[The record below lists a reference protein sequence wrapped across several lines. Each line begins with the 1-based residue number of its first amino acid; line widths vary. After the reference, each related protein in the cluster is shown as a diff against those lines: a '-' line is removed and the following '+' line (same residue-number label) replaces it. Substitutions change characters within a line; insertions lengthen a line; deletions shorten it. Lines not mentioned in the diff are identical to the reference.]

1 MRRFVSLLL
10 TTGMTVKFF
19 KPRRHEDT
27 KKKNLVSCLGA
38 FVVIFGYGFDALL
51 FSVALPQPHWQH
63 GDYQT
68 TTHKNFRNNKLFQQT
83 IGFNKI
89 DYPLLH
95 AAIFFVTN
103 ETRVKNKRPPLR
115 FALELERAAYHH
127 SKRMVEQNFF
137 SHENPRDQ
145 ARKTS
150 QQRAELAG
158 IKNPMLAENIATHF
172 GIQYKANAPIYPVDR
187 LKGTFSY
194 TPDGP
199 LIPPH
204 TYLSFAEAIVK
215 QWLDSPG
222 HRANILHREAVQLGC
237 GAYFYHDRAFHNMP
251 KFKATQNFQLYRN
264 IIPDRATD
272 QWP

>member
-1 MRRFVSLLL
+1 MRFVKNGAYKNWRWFIVFLFCS
-10 TTGMTVKFF
+10 TVFAQ
-19 KPRRHEDT
+19 
-27 KKKNLVSCLGA
+27 S
-38 FVVIFGYGFDALL
+38 
-51 FSVALPQPHWQH
+51 HWRFN
-63 GDYQT
+63 DYQT

-103 ETRVKNKRPPLR
+103 EARVKNKRPPLTFS
-115 FALELERAAYHH
+115 FALERAAYHH

-158 IKNPMLAENIATHF
+158 IKNPMIGENIATHF
-172 GIQYKANAPIYPVDR
+172 GIQYKANTPIYPVDP

-194 TPDGP
+194 EHGGP

-215 QWLDSPG
+215 QWMDSPG
-222 HRANILHREAVQLGC
+222 HRENILNPHALQLGC
-237 GAYFYHDRAFHNMP
+237 GAYFYYDRAFHNMP
-251 KFKATQNFQLYRN
+251 KFKATQNFQLFHK
-264 IIPDRATD
+264 IVPGKSTD